1 MKKLVSL
8 FQEKL
13 DVSVK
18 NATYRVIGVVVVL
31 ICAVA
36 TLVAAIGTFPFASN
50 LTERI
55 SLLPGNYTQVDEIRD
70 GDVMVNT
77 AQFLQMAKGSVS
89 FVSLEGCA
97 IVYMTK
103 VGGISYRHEDAID
116 YNLSYYNASS
126 RIENGVMVR
135 EMERSVAEMIFVH
148 IILPLLFLFT
158 LLLIFVR
165 LEGKRLSGWG
175 SNAKYATVWI

>member
-1 MKKLVSL
+1 MKRLVTL

-36 TLVAAIGTFPFASN
+36 TLVATISTFPFASN

-77 AQFLQMAKGSVS
+77 AQFLQVAKGNTS
-89 FVSLEGCA
+89 FVSLGNRA

-103 VGGISYRHEDAID
+103 VGGVSYRHEDAIGW
-116 YNLSYYNASS
+116 YFSYYNTSS
-126 RIENGVMVR
+126 HIENGVLIR
-135 EMERSVAEMIFVH
+135 ERERSVGEMIFGH
-148 IILPLLFLFT
+148 IILPLMILFM
-158 LLLIFVR
+158 LLLTFVQ
-165 LEGKRLSGWG
+165 LESKRLSGWE
-175 SNAKYATVWI
+175 SNAEYASVWI